1 MKDEA
6 RIPRSSFRPW
16 HSHSKRFDLIRLD
29 AGSDEPTG
37 RSRALLA
44 RAAMRPQQKIPL
56 PPPKKE
62 GRAIPREAI
71 FSRGHILRCAAI
83 PKMGCNPVAAG
94 SGIAPSK
101 SGQIKLKER
110 QMPLS
115 PETNPGN
122 AGLTSAIFD
131 ELALHGA
138 TPAPGEV
145 DHRPLPQPDQVE
157 LAMTTLFETTIGLL
171 TDSQL
176 EDNLEEMLWSLTSI
190 FHRRLSFLQKR
201 LDDNEG
207 EVRAMIGIQDGSEIT
222 SVELERLQMIGL
234 KLWDHRDAFEQ
245 MRDLASEHFSAATGS
260 PWLPRTGSKVSHR
273 GLTSAVID
281 SRAYLSAKRRKE
293 TEIHCPEGT
302 RIAFSGGDYQAYDL
316 IWAVLDATHEKY
328 PDMILL
334 HGGTPR
340 GAEMIASRW
349 ADTRGVTQVVFK
361 PDWKNHGKAAPFK
374 RNDKILDTMPQG
386 LIATPGSGITE
397 NIVDKARKLGIRVK
411 RIGA

>member
-1 MKDEA
+1 
-6 RIPRSSFRPW
+6 
-16 HSHSKRFDLIRLD
+16 
-29 AGSDEPTG
+29 
-37 RSRALLA
+37 
-44 RAAMRPQQKIPL
+44 
-56 PPPKKE
+56 
-62 GRAIPREAI
+62 
-71 FSRGHILRCAAI
+71 
-83 PKMGCNPVAAG
+83 
-94 SGIAPSK
+94 
-101 SGQIKLKER
+101 
-110 QMPLS
+110 MPLS
-115 PETNPGN
+115 PETNPST

-234 KLWDHRDAFEQ
+234 KLWDHQDAFEQ

-273 GLTSAVID
+273 GLTSAVVD
-281 SRAYLSAKRRKE
+281 SRAYLSAKRHKE

-316 IWAVLDATHEKY
+316 IWAVLDTTHKKY

-374 RNDKILDTMPQG
+374 RNDKMLDTMPQG